1 MKNQKDERIIPNQ
14 IIKNYFRKG
23 VKAKGVRRVFTS
35 LVNLKEK
42 QVSTEN
48 KRFLAE
54 KKSFQKLASKNLKL
68 KKKLHP
74 TKKEIYLKTKKIFL
88 KKIRPK
94 FKSKKKLKKIRSVKK
109 KRMFPRKKLT
119 IFSKL
124 IGFNREFFS
133 KKLQGFV
140 VGKKK
145 ILKKKSKFLRFF
157 KLIRER
163 ACSSGIIFKQ
173 ALSNCRWRVFLRS
186 RWVAGKRMKVPF
198 FSSLLRDT
206 RYACKNFVKSITD
219 IGETPFFP
227 GLLRELYLSLNFKS
241 NTVKKRV
248 VAYRVLY
255 ATSLYTSGGYKT
267 VKRRKKINRY

>member
-14 IIKNYFRKG
+14 IVKNYFRKG
-23 VKAKGVRRVFTS
+23 VKAKGVRRVFKS
-35 LVNLKEK
+35 LINLKEK
-42 QVSTEN
+42 QVFTEN
-48 KRFLAE
+48 KKFLVE
-54 KKSFQKLASKNLKL
+54 KKSSEKLIPKNLNF
-68 KKKLHP
+68 KKKLQP
-74 TKKEIYLKTKKIFL
+74 KPKKTSLKKFRLKFKKKTKISPTNKQKRIFPL
-88 KKIRPK
+88 
-94 FKSKKKLKKIRSVKK
+94 
-109 KRMFPRKKLT
+109 KKLT
-119 IFSKL
+119 TSAKL

-133 KKLQGFV
+133 KKLQELTFAG
-140 VGKKK
+140 KK
-145 ILKKKSKFLRFF
+145 ILKKENKLLKNF
-157 KLIRER
+157 KVVRER
-163 ACSSGIIFKQ
+163 ACSSGMIFKQ

-219 IGETPFFP
+219 TGETPFFP
-227 GLLRELYLSLNFKS
+227 GLLNELYLSLNFKS

-267 VKRRKKINRY
+267 VKRRKRINRY

>member
-14 IIKNYFRKG
+14 IVKNYFRKG
-23 VKAKGVRRVFTS
+23 VKAKGVRRVFKS

-54 KKSFQKLASKNLKL
+54 KKSSQKLITKSLTLKIKKRVQPKPKKRLLRKFRL
-68 KKKLHP
+68 KFKK
-74 TKKEIYLKTKKIFL
+74 KTKKVL
-88 KKIRPK
+88 STKQ
-94 FKSKKKLKKIRSVKK
+94 
-109 KRMFPRKKLT
+109 KRMFPLKKFLAP
-119 IFSKL
+119 SRL
-124 IGFNREFFS
+124 LGFNREFFTKRLQELVFDN
-133 KKLQGFV
+133 KKF
-140 VGKKK
+140 
-145 ILKKKSKFLRFF
+145 LKKKSKFFKNF
-157 KLIRER
+157 KLVRER
-163 ACSSGIIFKQ
+163 AYSSGMIFKQ

-219 IGETPFFP
+219 TGETPFFP
-227 GLLRELYLSLNFKS
+227 GLLSELYLSLNFKS

-248 VAYRVLY
+248 VAYRILY
-255 ATSLYTSGGYKT
+255 ATSLYTSGGFKT
-267 VKRRKKINRY
+267 VRRRKRINRY